1 MEKEVLVTWRDDPRD
16 EFFTYVVISD
26 DMITDYSEVNDDG
39 VFYCFNTVEEYED
52 ALANGTEEFTIREY
66 KN

>member
-26 DMITDYSEVNDDG
+26 DFISDYSEVNDDG
-39 VFYCFNTVEEYED
+39 VFYYFSTVEEYED
-52 ALANGTEEFTIREY
+52 ALENGTEEFTIREY

>member
-39 VFYCFNTVEEYED
+39 VFYYFSTVEEYED
-52 ALANGTEEFTIREY
+52 ALENGTEEFTIREY

>member
-1 MEKEVLVTWRDDPRD
+1 MDKEVLVTWRDDPRD

-39 VFYCFNTVEEYED
+39 VFYYFSTVEEYED
-52 ALANGTEEFTIREY
+52 ALENGTEEFTIREY

>member
-26 DMITDYSEVNDDG
+26 DLITDYSEVNDDG
-39 VFYCFNTVEEYED
+39 VFYYFSTVEEYED

-66 KN
+66 V